1 MSGDENQ
8 SRGICGPGPA
18 DGLEDLWEEL
28 KFCFLVEHLGDVLD
42 WRSSGVDG
50 PGGCSMCSKHM
61 KRFVKNTQETGATV
75 INAGGETKRREGRRL
90 SLCKYGNWS
99 RLLMCEM
106 VIGVT
111 ITKGGEGGIKYL
123 W

>member
-50 PGGCSMCSKHM
+50 PGGVLH
-61 KRFVKNTQETGATV
+61 VGQGGAPCAQST
-75 INAGGETKRREGRRL
+75 
-90 SLCKYGNWS
+90 
-99 RLLMCEM
+99 
-106 VIGVT
+106 
-111 ITKGGEGGIKYL
+111 
-123 W
+123 